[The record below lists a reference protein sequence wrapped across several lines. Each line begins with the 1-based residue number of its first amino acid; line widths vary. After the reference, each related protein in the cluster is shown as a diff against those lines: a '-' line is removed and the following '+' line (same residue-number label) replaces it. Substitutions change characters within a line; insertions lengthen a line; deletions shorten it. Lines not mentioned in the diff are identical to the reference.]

1 MSDETRTSGGYQPPA
16 NLDAERSVL
25 GSFLR
30 DPALIGVHGDGLEP
44 HDFYLERHQLIFNA
58 MRECLERGTGL
69 DPVLVAEELHKT
81 KHLEAAGGPGYLAE
95 LVDEVGTTAMI
106 ANHITL
112 VREKSQRRRLIS
124 AATEVASRG
133 YAVDV
138 TLSEYLEEAES
149 KVFQVLMGSR
159 ASPMRSLRDV
169 LHLTIEQIQLMLRE
183 GGAVAGLS
191 TGFDDLDRI
200 TLGLHPSDLT
210 IVAARPAMGKT
221 AFAMSIATDVA
232 LRQQKRVAV
241 FSLEMSS
248 EQIAMRMLSGEACVN
263 LKDIRTGKPRMD
275 DWRRIIEASD
285 RLSMAPL
292 FIDDSPGITLGDLR
306 ARCRRLALDGGL
318 DLVVIDYLQLMRAR
332 SDKVSREQQIAEISR
347 GLKALAKELNL
358 PVVALS
364 QLNRGLEARTDKRP
378 MLSDLREFGAFEQDA
393 DVIMFV
399 YRDEYYHPDTED
411 KGVAEIIVGK
421 QRNGPTDTAKLAFVG
436 EYTKFAGLARSAEF

>member
-332 SDKVSREQQIAEISR
+332 SDKVSREQPIAEMNQQKSWT
-347 GLKALAKELNL
+347 NYW
-358 PVVALS
+358 
-364 QLNRGLEARTDKRP
+364 ARYQQ
-378 MLSDLREFGAFEQDA
+378 DL
-393 DVIMFV
+393 
-399 YRDEYYHPDTED
+399 
-411 KGVAEIIVGK
+411 
-421 QRNGPTDTAKLAFVG
+421 
-436 EYTKFAGLARSAEF
+436 

>member
-378 MLSDLREFGAFEQDA
+378 MLSDLRESGAIEQDA